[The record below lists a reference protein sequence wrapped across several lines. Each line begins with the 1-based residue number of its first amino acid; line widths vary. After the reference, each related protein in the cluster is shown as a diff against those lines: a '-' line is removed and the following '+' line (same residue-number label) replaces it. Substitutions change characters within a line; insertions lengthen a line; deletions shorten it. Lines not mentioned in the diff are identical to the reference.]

1 MKKFSAAIAL
11 LLLALPVEAQV
22 SGRVYPE
29 RCDDLSWENELV
41 AFRVYGPETQRRG
54 ERSYGY
60 DLFLKYPDKGPVL
73 ERLYGEQCSAANW
86 SVVDSLR
93 KIDARLAKDF
103 ENSFT
108 YHIDHGLGMDCYA
121 VGSTLGCG
129 VAALRVDGAICYPW
143 CYETVDIKENGPDR
157 FEAALTFAPVKIG
170 DDEVIEKRTISLE
183 KGSRL
188 NHCEVCF
195 EGLTEPRE
203 LVVGFPMRGTPQEYA
218 DVAKGI
224 IAITDPTQGADNGT
238 IFLGVDVSNKCTGTV
253 IADNHFLLTLQIN
266 PGETLVYDWGFA
278 WDRTD
283 ISDFRD
289 WVEYLC
295 NRAGAQD

>member
-1 MKKFSAAIAL
+1 MRIPAIIVSL
-11 LLLALPVEAQV
+11 LLVLPVGAQV

-29 RCDDLSWENELV
+29 RCEDLSWENELV

-60 DLFLKYPDKGPVL
+60 DLFLKYHDKGPVL
-73 ERLYGEQCSAANW
+73 ERLYGEQCSPRNW

-93 KIDARLAKDF
+93 KIDAKLAKDF

-129 VAALRVDGAICYPW
+129 VAAIRIDGSIRYPW
-143 CYETVDIKENGPDR
+143 CYETVDIVENGPDR
-157 FEAALTFAPVKIG
+157 FEAALSFAPVMIG
-170 DDEVIEKRTISLE
+170 QDEVTERRTISLE
-183 KGSRL
+183 KGTHL
-188 NHCEVCF
+188 NHCEVSF

-203 LVVGFPMRGTPQEYA
+203 VVVGFPLRGTPQEYA

-224 IAITDPTQGADNGT
+224 IAVTDPTQGADNGT
-238 IFLGVDVSNKCTGTV
+238 IFLGVTVRNKCTGTA
-253 IADNHFLLTLQIN
+253 IADSHFLLTLQIK

-283 ISDFRD
+283 ITDFRE
-289 WVEYLC
+289 WVEYLHTH
-295 NRAGAQD
+295 AGAQD